1 MPFAPTSATPCLHGV
16 DNQKKLIM
24 FVGPLFRTVV
34 MMKIEREAH
43 TIPRVI
49 LVVVVIVVV
58 VQAHFQPQL
67 QFFSNYTHGVLVA
80 ESDLDYHDPSYWC
93 NPWSG
98 HKVICRNFFLV
109 EILCKSNCPLQI
121 LSHALPLKFSPAP
134 HSNYRKTKPKKAHY
148 NHRNDSQ
155 LHLVS
160 RLGK

>member
-1 MPFAPTSATPCLHGV
+1 
-16 DNQKKLIM
+16 M

-67 QFFSNYTHGVLVA
+67 CHFLFTNNYSLKLQSGFDHA
-80 ESDLDYHDPSYWC
+80 DHPSYWS

-98 HKVICRNFFLV
+98 
-109 EILCKSNCPLQI
+109 
-121 LSHALPLKFSPAP
+121 LKQFIHFS
-134 HSNYRKTKPKKAHY
+134 
-148 NHRNDSQ
+148 
-155 LHLVS
+155 
-160 RLGK
+160 GKFV